1 MKSNNKG
8 GQIMFIQQILKSF
21 SRRLNAHTASY
32 LTVASSKMELTIVRL
47 QQAKQVDLL
56 RTDYLE

>member
-1 MKSNNKG
+1 
-8 GQIMFIQQILKSF
+8 MFIQQLLKSF
-21 SRRLNAHTASY
+21 SRRLNTHTASY
-32 LTVASSKMELTIVRL
+32 VAVASSKMELTIARL